1 MRREIKSLSHFFG
14 ITAQRR
20 EQGGWRGSE
29 EAEACTQHCTSPI
42 ITLFFSPLDHDDH
55 CSPLFQWLYLGP
67 QPRYINLLVAPPSPP
82 LSKSPTDALQSTVA
96 ITVCSSAN
104 WFLPR
109 HKTNFFMPPPLCS
122 KPSLHEQPSFLP
134 ALLPNS
140 SKKRPQ
146 RFRGRKVSIWFV
158 ICIFV
163 CKKYY

>member
-20 EQGGWRGSE
+20 EQGGWRGSK
-29 EAEACTQHCTSPI
+29 EAEARTQHRTSPI

-55 CSPLFQWLYLGP
+55 CSPLFRRLYLGP
-67 QPRYINLLVAPPSPP
+67 QPRYINLPVAPPSPP

-109 HKTNFFMPPPLCS
+109 HKTNFFVPPPLCYQS
-122 KPSLHEQPSFLP
+122 LRCMNSHPSS
-134 ALLPNS
+134 
-140 SKKRPQ
+140 RP
-146 RFRGRKVSIWFV
+146 
-158 ICIFV
+158 CIRIVRRSGLGVLGGERWVFGL
-163 CKKYY
+163 